1 MKGRVIC
8 GLGELWC
15 YVCDAWAHVCG
26 RMYEHEGQRR
36 TSGILLSRFP
46 PYSLETESLSESGAL
61 VAGSRSQQSPCLGLL
76 LHLGYRHTQLQLALS
91 R

>member
-15 YVCDAWAHVCG
+15 YVCDAWAHACA
-26 RMYEHEGQRR
+26 RMYEHEGQTR

-46 PYSLETESLSESGAL
+46 PYSLETESLSELELWWLA
-61 VAGSRSQQSPCLGLL
+61 AG
-76 LHLGYRHTQLQLALS
+76 LS
-91 R
+91 NPPASVPYFT